1 MAVEGNRYCSYCIGD
16 HEGAPVGASEKR
28 EIESQIGQFY
38 PNRSVRQQLSFC
50 MVAAG
55 VCFFFVTFQFMPQ
68 FHMWIFFITSLTLLM
83 GGIFLWALGGCIPY
97 AAWKRAVKHI
107 RKHDLYKIRVNPQ
120 EYVVRKGFYKET
132 YVSFE
137 VEGNLFAEYFPV
149 QDDVYKNKDQIELW
163 AYYLEYTEKERRKNR
178 SLGKYGIFIVGKELN
193 NV

>member
-38 PNRSVRQQLSFC
+38 PNRSVRQLLSFC

-137 VEGNLFAEYFPV
+137 VEGNLFDEYFPV
-149 QDDVYKNKDQIELW
+149 QDDVYKNKYQIELW
-163 AYYLEYTEKERRKNR
+163 AYYLEYTEKERRKDR
-178 SLGKYGIFIVGKELN
+178 SLGKYGIFIVGKERS
-193 NV
+193 